1 MGDRAMRGLGRR
13 QFLIGTAL
21 SSVALA
27 SGPMAWSQ
35 QSVAAAMEPQT
46 LSGSD
51 IYLTISNESMPK
63 SQISEIIF
71 FTDLKYFFSG
81 NV

>member
-21 SSVALA
+21 SSVAVA
-27 SGPMAWSQ
+27 FGPSAWAQ
-35 QSVAAAMEPQT
+35 QAAAEAMETQT

-51 IYLTISNESMPK
+51 IHLTIGHVIRS
-63 SQISEIIF
+63 
-71 FTDLKYFFSG
+71 LKTPSF
-81 NV
+81 